1 MGVCGQIINKGKSKL
16 KSILNDEKKYNE
28 YSDKAFDKADKD
40 KSGYI
45 EKKELAILM
54 QDLINKLRKETKI
67 PEDKVQYI
75 IKTIDTDGDG
85 KISKEEFRKI
95 SRTKLLSIITF

>member
-1 MGVCGQIINKGKSKL
+1 MGVCGQAIKKGKSKL

-28 YSDKAFDKADKD
+28 YSDKAFDKVDKD

-45 EKKELAILM
+45 EKKELGKLI
-54 QDLINKLRKETKI
+54 QDLINKLRKETTI
-67 PEDKVQYI
+67 PENKVEII
-75 IKTIDTDGDG
+75 IKTIDTDGDE

-95 SRTKLLSIITF
+95 SRTKLLSIITL

>member
-1 MGVCGQIINKGKSKL
+1 MGACGQIINKGKSKL

-28 YSDKAFDKADKD
+28 YSDKVFNKADKD
-40 KSGYI
+40 KNGYI
-45 EKKELAILM
+45 DKNELAILM

-67 PEDKVQYI
+67 PENKVELV
-75 IKTIDTDGDG
+75 IKTIDKDGDG

-95 SRTKLLSIITF
+95 SRTKLLSIITS

>member
-1 MGVCGQIINKGKSKL
+1 MGACGQIINKGKSKL

-28 YSDKAFDKADKD
+28 YSDKVFNKADKD
-40 KSGYI
+40 KNGYI
-45 EKKELAILM
+45 DKKELAILM

-67 PEDKVQYI
+67 PENKVELV
-75 IKTIDTDGDG
+75 IKTIDKDDDG

-95 SRTKLLSIITF
+95 SRTKLLSIITS

>member
-28 YSDKAFDKADKD
+28 YSDKVFNKADKD
-40 KSGYI
+40 KNGYI
-45 EKKELAILM
+45 DKKELAILM

-67 PEDKVQYI
+67 PENKVELV
-75 IKTIDTDGDG
+75 IKTIDKDGDG

-95 SRTKLLSIITF
+95 SRTKLLSIITS

>member
-28 YSDKAFDKADKD
+28 YSDKAFNKADKD
-40 KSGYI
+40 KNGYI
-45 EKKELAILM
+45 DKKELAILM
-54 QDLINKLRKETKI
+54 QDIINNLRKETKI
-67 PEDKVQYI
+67 PEDKVQLV

-95 SRTKLLSIITF
+95 SRTKLLSIITS

>member
-1 MGVCGQIINKGKSKL
+1 MGACGQIINKGKSKL

-28 YSDKAFDKADKD
+28 YSDKVFNKADKD
-40 KSGYI
+40 KNGYI
-45 EKKELAILM
+45 DKKELAILM

-67 PEDKVQYI
+67 PENKVELV
-75 IKTIDTDGDG
+75 IKTIDKDGDG

-95 SRTKLLSIITF
+95 SRTKLLSIITS

>member
-1 MGVCGQIINKGKSKL
+1 
-16 KSILNDEKKYNE
+16 
-28 YSDKAFDKADKD
+28 
-40 KSGYI
+40 
-45 EKKELAILM
+45 M

-85 KISKEEFRKI
+85 KISKEEFKKI

>member
-28 YSDKAFDKADKD
+28 YSDKAFDKGDKD

>member
-1 MGVCGQIINKGKSKL
+1 MGACGQIINKGKSKL

-28 YSDKAFDKADKD
+28 YSDKAFNKADKD
-40 KSGYI
+40 KNGYI
-45 EKKELAILM
+45 DKKELAILM
-54 QDLINKLRKETKI
+54 QDIINNLRKETKI
-67 PEDKVQYI
+67 PEDKVQLV

-95 SRTKLLSIITF
+95 SRTKLLSIITS

>member
-1 MGVCGQIINKGKSKL
+1 MGACGQIINKGKSKL

-28 YSDKAFDKADKD
+28 YSDKVFNKADKD
-40 KSGYI
+40 KNGYI
-45 EKKELAILM
+45 DKKELAILM

-67 PEDKVQYI
+67 PENKVELV
-75 IKTIDTDGDG
+75 IKTIDKDGDG

-95 SRTKLLSIITF
+95 SRTKSSSIITS

>member
-1 MGVCGQIINKGKSKL
+1 MGACGQIINKGKSKL

-28 YSDKAFDKADKD
+28 YSDKVFNKADKD
-40 KSGYI
+40 KNGYI
-45 EKKELAILM
+45 DKKELAILM

-67 PEDKVQYI
+67 HENKVELV
-75 IKTIDTDGDG
+75 IKTIDKDGDG

-95 SRTKLLSIITF
+95 SRTKLLSIITS

>member
-1 MGVCGQIINKGKSKL
+1 MGVCGQAIKKGKSKL

-28 YSDKAFDKADKD
+28 YSDKAFDKVDKD

-45 EKKELAILM
+45 EKKELGKLI
-54 QDLINKLRKETKI
+54 QDLINKLRKETTI
-67 PEDKVQYI
+67 PENKVEII
-75 IKTIDTDGDG
+75 IKAMDTDGDG

-95 SRTKLLSIITF
+95 SRTKLLSIITL